1 MMAAYGEESENSA
14 ERRRAGVGQTDEGRR
29 PLMARV
35 GRALRA
41 LGADRQPL
49 QRAAYI
55 ERGGR
60 ADLAGRDRPEDALVA
75 RQRDEAPRRARGAQ
89 IRQAAV
95 VRRPP
100 S

>member
-14 ERRRAGVGQTDEGRR
+14 ERRRAGVDQTDAGRR

-41 LGADRQPL
+41 DRQPL
-49 QRAAYI
+49 QRVADI

-95 VRRPP
+95 VRGPP
-100 S
+100 R